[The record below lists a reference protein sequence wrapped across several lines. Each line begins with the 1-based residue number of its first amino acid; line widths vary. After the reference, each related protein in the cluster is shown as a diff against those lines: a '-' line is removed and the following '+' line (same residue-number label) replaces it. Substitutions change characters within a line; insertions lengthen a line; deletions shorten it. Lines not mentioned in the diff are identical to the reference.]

1 MTTRLDLLCSA
12 SIVGLRAEAF
22 PADEPL
28 DLKGRAALARLSG
41 GFARY
46 DRILCSP
53 AVSARETAEALELA
67 ASPEPA
73 LRDCDFGRWA
83 GRPLAEIEALEPEAL
98 GLWLSD
104 PEAAP
109 HGGES
114 FGEVAKRVGRW
125 MDAVAEYSGAIL
137 AITHAA
143 VLRAAIVHALGA
155 PALSLLHIDVSPLCR
170 VRLSGGKKS
179 WRFRGLIPAKDAR

>member
-1 MTTRLDLLCSA
+1 VTTRLEFLCSA
-12 SIVGLRAEAF
+12 STAGLRAAAF

-28 DLKGRAALARLSG
+28 DLKGRAALARLAG

-53 AVSARETAEALELA
+53 AVSARETAGGLELA

-104 PEAAP
+104 PEASP

-114 FGEVAKRVGRW
+114 FAEVVTRVAKW
-125 MDAVAEYSGAIL
+125 MDALPENSGAIL

-155 PALSLLHIDVSPLCR
+155 TAHSFLHIDVSPLGR
-170 VRLSGGKKS
+170 IRLSGGKRS
-179 WRFRGLIPAKDAR
+179 WRFGGLIPAKDAR